1 MSGLVCNN
9 VMCRAPLGD
18 GKVYVTF
25 CSHIFCSGC
34 GEMVADNLTCGACRT
49 NLTGDWRVV
58 QVDQAPVNEW
68 RALVLAG
75 LHPTIILEVATK
87 ALAFHYHQVQL
98 EARYIQDRMKRVN
111 QRLEEVKNY
120 YEEVIEHMRHQI
132 DDLEQKIEQK
142 EKMEEKM
149 YMNLGPSTSVGLGNI
164 TGLGF
169 NPLGHPMG
177 GRGGNELYPVGRRGG
192 NELVG
197 LSQSR
202 NYGNTGNR
210 AVMRYS
216 EAESLASVLRSVPVA
231 RINGRSRPGKL
242 F

>member
-1 MSGLVCNN
+1 
-9 VMCRAPLGD
+9 
-18 GKVYVTF
+18 
-25 CSHIFCSGC
+25 
-34 GEMVADNLTCGACRT
+34 MVADNLTCGACRT
-49 NLTGDWRVV
+49 NLSGDWRVV

-111 QRLEEVKNY
+111 QRLEEVENY
-120 YEEVIEHMRHQI
+120 YEEVIVHMRQQI
-132 DDLEQKIEQK
+132 EDLEQKIKQK
-142 EKMEEKM
+142 QKMEEKM
-149 YMNLGPSTSVGLGNI
+149 YMNSYPSGTSVGLGNI
-164 TGLGF
+164 TGFGS
-169 NPLGHPMG
+169 NPLGYPMG
-177 GRGGNELYPVGRRGG
+177 GRGGNEVCSVGRRDG

-202 NYGNTGNR
+202 SYGNR

-216 EAESLASVLRSVPVA
+216 EAERLASVLRSVPVA
-231 RINGRSRPGKL
+231 KINGRPRPGKL